1 MIDKSKNRKKPIEP
15 KQLKSKQKFSG
26 KVKEDTDEG
35 LTGDEKRI
43 EKSRANLHK
52 AFIWSIWVLWVTA
65 LSLLLIRWRH
75 WVDGFGWYVWLGED
89 KLDDIDKILI
99 ALGGCGIVAR
109 YIQSQLPD

>member
-1 MIDKSKNRKKPIEP
+1 MSQEP
-15 KQLKSKQKFSG
+15 KKIRKFLGKTKTEKPSS

-43 EKSRANLHK
+43 EKSRATIHK
-52 AFIWSIWVLWVTA
+52 AFIWSIWVIWWTA
-65 LSLLLIRWRH
+65 LSLLAIRWWH
-75 WVDGFGWYVWLGED
+75 WVDGFGWCAWMGED

-109 YIQSQLPD
+109 YVQRQLPD